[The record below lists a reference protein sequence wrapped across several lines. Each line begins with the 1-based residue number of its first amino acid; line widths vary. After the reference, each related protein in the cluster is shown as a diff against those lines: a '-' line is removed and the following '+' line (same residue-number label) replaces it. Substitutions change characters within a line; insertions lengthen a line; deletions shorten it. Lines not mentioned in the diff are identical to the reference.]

1 MLDHLVYGTPDLAA
15 TTADLAAAGL
25 TLSPGGPHVGL
36 GTRNALA
43 ALGDGA
49 YLEVI
54 GPDPEQPEPDGDRP
68 FAVDRLIEPRLLT
81 WAIRVDDL
89 DVAVSTAIEIGYDPG
104 PIAAMS
110 RRRTDGVVLNWRL
123 TPADLVEGHGVVPFL
138 IDWADSEHPS
148 RTAGAGARL
157 LAFAASHPAPEL
169 VRRRLAALDTHLDLD
184 EGPAELRAT
193 IATKAGEVVLR

>member
-123 TPADLVEGHGVVPFL
+123 TPADR
-138 IDWADSEHPS
+138 WKA
-148 RTAGAGARL
+148 TAWCR
-157 LAFAASHPAPEL
+157 S
-169 VRRRLAALDTHLDLD
+169 
-184 EGPAELRAT
+184 
-193 IATKAGEVVLR
+193 